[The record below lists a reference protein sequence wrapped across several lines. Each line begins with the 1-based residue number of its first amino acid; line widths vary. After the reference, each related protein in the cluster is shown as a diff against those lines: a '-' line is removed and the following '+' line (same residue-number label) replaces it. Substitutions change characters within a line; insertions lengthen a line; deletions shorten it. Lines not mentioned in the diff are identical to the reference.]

1 MSEQN
6 NKIVGI
12 DLGTTYSCIAYMDE
26 TGRPVVCPSSE
37 GDSTTPSVVR
47 LLPDEEPVAGK
58 TAKETAVIYP
68 DYTIQFVKSR
78 IGKDASF
85 EYGPKDNKVT
95 TTPAE
100 VSAETLKKVVR
111 DASAYANAE
120 IKDVVITVPAYFGV
134 REKEET
140 KHAGEL
146 AGLNV
151 VDIVEEP
158 TAAAFYYGAQ
168 NSDAEE
174 TICIFDLGGGTFDV
188 TAMELDNGNLTVLT
202 TAGDHDLGGKN
213 WDRELISLVKTKF
226 EEETGYDEEYD
237 SDIEQEFTLKCENA
251 KRQLSSAPTASVPL
265 VIDRQHKA
273 NIQVTR
279 EEFDAATESLLDSA
293 ITLTKEVFE
302 RVKEKGKE
310 ITKILLVGGSTYMP
324 QVAEGLKK
332 EFGDLPIELN
342 EPNEAVA
349 KGACIYNWWK
359 ITHIDPEP
367 NPEPGEEPVEPKTAG
382 NATVVETTDNG
393 DGTRTITLEDA
404 KTKEKREI
412 TLPAG
417 NFGNVTITTIANK
430 SYGIR
435 ANVDNVP
442 KIYNLIKKDT
452 VLPTSKTERFYTQDE
467 GQTSVNLV
475 LFQSESLEEI
485 AELDEGV
492 SIGDSILQGI
502 PKADAGQP
510 VDLTIT
516 MDESG
521 FITITGENNG
531 TPLEGKLE
539 LTFSEGVGERK

>member
-12 DLGTTYSCIAYMDE
+12 DLGTTYSCIAYLDD

-78 IGKDASF
+78 IGKDESF
-85 EYGPKDNKVT
+85 EYGPEEKRLT

-111 DASAYANAE
+111 DASAYTNAQ

-140 KHAGEL
+140 KRAGEL

-151 VDIVEEP
+151 IDIVEEP
-158 TAAAFYYGAQ
+158 TAAAFYYGVQKAGI
-168 NSDAEE
+168 DE

-188 TAMELDNGNLTVLT
+188 TAMELANNSLTVLT

-213 WDRELISLVKTKF
+213 WDRELISLVKSKF

-237 SDIEQEFTLKCENA
+237 SDIEQELTLKCENA
-251 KRQLSSAPTASVPL
+251 KRQLSNAPTASVPL
-265 VIDRQHKA
+265 TVDRQHKA
-273 NIQVTR
+273 NIQITR

-293 ITLTKEVFE
+293 IALTKEVFE
-302 RVKEKGKE
+302 RVAENGKK
-310 ITKILLVGGSTYMP
+310 ISKILLVGGSTYMP
-324 QVAEGLKK
+324 QVTEALKK
-332 EFGDLPIELN
+332 EFDLPLELN

-349 KGACIYNWWK
+349 KGACVYNQWK
-359 ITHIDPEP
+359 LANLTDADINDDNVTGKD
-367 NPEPGEEPVEPKTAG
+367 K
-382 NATVVETTDNG
+382 VVEIAEE
-393 DGTRTITLEDA
+393 DGKKFITLEDA
-404 KTKEKREI
+404 ETGKKRVIGLE
-412 TLPAG
+412 AG
-417 NFGNVTITTIANK
+417 NMADIVIKTVATK

-435 ANVDNVP
+435 VLIDGNP
-442 KIYNLIKKDT
+442 RIFNLIKKDT
-452 VLPTSKTERFYTQDE
+452 ILPTNHTETFTTQNAH
-467 GQTSVNLV
+467 QTSVELV
-475 LFQSESLEEI
+475 LFQSESMEEDIDLEEGI
-485 AELDEGV
+485 E
-492 SIGDSILQGI
+492 IGKSVLNGI
-502 PKADAGQP
+502 PDYPQKGVP
-510 VDLTIT
+510 VTLTIT
-516 MDESG
+516 MEENG
-521 FITITGENNG
+521 FITITGEHNG
-531 TPLEGKLE
+531 QPLEGRLE
-539 LTFSEGVGERK
+539 LSFSEGVGTN

>member
-85 EYGPKDNKVT
+85 EYGPEENRLT

-111 DASAYANAE
+111 DASAYTNAE

-158 TAAAFYYGAQ
+158 TAAAFYYGIQ
-168 NSDAEE
+168 NSDTKE

-226 EEETGYDEEYD
+226 EEETGYEEEYD
-237 SDIEQEFTLKCENA
+237 SDIEQELTLKCENA

-265 VIDRQHKA
+265 AIDRQHKT

-302 RVKEKGKE
+302 RVKENGKE

-324 QVAEGLKK
+324 QVTEGLKK

-349 KGACIYNWWK
+349 KGACIYNLWK
-359 ITHIDPEP
+359 ITHIIFDEES
-367 NPEPGEEPVEPKTAG
+367 NEESNGEEPKKFGDDE
-382 NATVVETTDNG
+382 VVETTDNG
-393 DGTRTITLEDA
+393 DGTHTVTLVNPE
-404 KTKEKREI
+404 TKETRDL
-412 TLPAG
+412 TLIPG
-417 NFGNVTITTIANK
+417 KMRKVNITTVANK
-430 SYGIR
+430 SYGVQ
-435 ANVDNVP
+435 ANVNGKT
-442 KIYNLIKKDT
+442 KICNLIMKDT
-452 VLPTSKTERFYTQDE
+452 ALPVSETREFGTDE
-467 GQTSVNLV
+467 PNQTSASIV
-475 LFQSESLEEI
+475 LFQSESLEQN

-492 SIGDSILQGI
+492 IIGESVLEGI
-502 PKADAGQP
+502 PKSEEVQP
-510 VDLTIT
+510 VKLTIT

-521 FITITGENNG
+521 FIIITGESNG
-531 TPLEGKLE
+531 IPLEGKLE
-539 LTFSEGVGERK
+539 LSFSEGVGTK